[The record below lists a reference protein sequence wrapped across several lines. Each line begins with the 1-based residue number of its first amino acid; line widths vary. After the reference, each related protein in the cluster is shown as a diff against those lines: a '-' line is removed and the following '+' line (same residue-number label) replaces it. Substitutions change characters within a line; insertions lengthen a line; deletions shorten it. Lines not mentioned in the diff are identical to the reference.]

1 MFRLQVPPAVF
12 YDPVFARVCVTIY
25 LTISDHPI
33 CRQPLG
39 DACFGDMGDDTQS
52 RIDEIEAKERLLTE
66 LIERIYR
73 EEAEA
78 THDEITIALNRL
90 VESKSREL
98 AERNRELE
106 SANQA
111 LNHAHAELL
120 QAQKLESIGRLASGI
135 AHEINT
141 PIQFVGDSVHFIAE
155 GVSDLLCLISQIEK
169 EARSQC
175 PQLLIAI
182 DQFKRTLDFNYLAE
196 QMPKAIERSAEGLSR
211 VNQIVRSMKTFSYPD
226 QRFMG
231 PCNINDSIR
240 TTLDI
245 SRNEYK
251 HIAEIQTEFG
261 DLPAIE
267 CLSGEINQ
275 VLLNLIL
282 NAAHAIE
289 DAISCTGE
297 IGTIMV
303 RTWQE
308 SDSVIIEIE
317 DTGCGIPDEIQS
329 RVFDPFFTTKE
340 VGRGTGQGLSIARQ
354 VITNRHRGDLTF
366 TTTPGQGTTFR
377 VRLPIR
383 QMTQAA

>member
-1 MFRLQVPPAVF
+1 MWVGCFRHTL
-12 YDPVFARVCVTIY
+12 
-25 LTISDHPI
+25 
-33 CRQPLG
+33 
-39 DACFGDMGDDTQS
+39 GDMGDDTQS
-52 RIDEIEAKERLLTE
+52 RIEEIEAKERLLTD

-111 LNHAHAELL
+111 LSHAHAELL

-141 PIQFVGDSVHFIAE
+141 PIQFVGDSIHFVGE
-155 GVSDLLCLISQIEK
+155 GITDLLCLISQIEK
-169 EARSQC
+169 EALSQC

-182 DQFKRTLDFNYLAE
+182 EQFKKTLDFSYLAE
-196 QMPKAIERSAEGLSR
+196 QMPKAIERSSDGLAR

-226 QRFMG
+226 QRFMA
-231 PCNINDSIR
+231 PCDINDSIQ
-240 TTLDI
+240 TTLNI

-251 HIAEIQTEFG
+251 HIAEVQTELG
-261 DLPAIE
+261 ELPDVE
-267 CLSGEINQ
+267 CLCGEINQ
-275 VLLNLIL
+275 VLLNLIV
-282 NAAHAIE
+282 NAAHAVE
-289 DAISCTGE
+289 DAISCSGE
-297 IGTIMV
+297 IGKITI

-308 SDSVIIEIE
+308 TDSVVVEIE
-317 DTGCGIPDEIQS
+317 DTGCGIPVEVQD

-354 VITNRHRGDLTF
+354 VIINRHRGDLTF
-366 TTTPGQGTTFR
+366 TTLPGKGTTFR
-377 VRLPIR
+377 IRLPIR
-383 QMTQAA
+383 QMAQAA